1 MTLTRALLT
10 IGITTI
16 VCTVTGIAVGA
27 ALGHWCPDYYSAVL
41 QSRPGVELDA
51 VQIGIGFGL
60 NAGVFSGLVVG
71 GFVVGIVAFFELR
84 VRLAMIRQGEYQTWD
99 PNKN

>member
-1 MTLTRALLT
+1 MTLTRALAT
-10 IGITTI
+10 IGVTTI
-16 VCTVTGIAVGA
+16 VCTVTGAGVGA

-41 QSRPGVELDA
+41 RTRPGIELDP

-71 GFVVGIVAFFELR
+71 GLVVAIVAFFELR
-84 VRLAMIRQGEYQTWD
+84 VKLALIRQGEFQSWD
-99 PNKN
+99 PNQD